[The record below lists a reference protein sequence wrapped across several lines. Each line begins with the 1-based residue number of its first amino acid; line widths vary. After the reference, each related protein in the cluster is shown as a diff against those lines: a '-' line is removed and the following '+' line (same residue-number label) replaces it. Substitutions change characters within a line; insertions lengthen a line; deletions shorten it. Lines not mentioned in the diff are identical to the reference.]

1 MRAVGDKKKGI
12 IRPDFDRSISI
23 DFQGA
28 KVTSDT
34 GFLVIREIDQRFNI
48 LGGAASKIDDPRST
62 RHTDHSLLQ
71 LLRQRVYQVAAGYED
86 CNDADDLRVDPALRL
101 ALGKEHKNGSLPLG

>member
-1 MRAVGDKKKGI
+1 MRAVGDKKTGT

-28 KVTSDT
+28 KITTDT
-34 GFLVIREIDQRFNI
+34 GFLLMREIDQRFNI
-48 LGGAASKIDDPRST
+48 LSGAASQIDDPRSP

-71 LLRQRVYQVAAGYED
+71 LLRQRVYQVAAGCEY
-86 CNDADDLRVDPALRL
+86 CNDRQRMGGRVMEFLR
-101 ALGKEHKNGSLPLG
+101 